1 MSMAEPS
8 IFDEL
13 AAELSTQERREL
25 LDRISASA
33 QFSAEPLF
41 KAAPARFALE
51 SVDYKAK
58 ASSLGFF
65 ARILLALR
73 AVFSGKSK
81 EELLR
86 DDDLRQIARRIEV
99 RYPLLI
105 DRRRYLLLE
114 GLADELR
121 RLRDAA
127 RYFYDILDRS
137 VEKDKSAFFAFLASI
152 ELPDLHGRLET
163 ETDPYSSARSEAS
176 ETDMRGALHAVIDS
190 AVAEM
195 DESGRRAMYRDLRS
209 VIFLKRLS
217 GFLFERLFGAFKPG
231 LGAGGM
237 GGAAYAEV
245 KDLFLELGDIL
256 RSMSEPPSAVLME
269 ALFIFIE
276 REEIAK
282 PEAESILKADIARA
296 ETALGRIRAFN
307 ERVPMAELS
316 RIVSGDPSYQ
326 PRDLAG
332 GEDWLAIY
340 KSFWR
345 ERIDARIDEWKSDR
359 RSRQLAEEIAA
370 FVGKP
375 GPTAFASISS
385 RECDAAPA
393 IRFESALTFLD
404 AFIRGIYQRE
414 LLRPLK
420 IILVDG
426 EFYRK
431 DNRLEYTDAFDCL
444 SRLPDAIA
452 VLDARLSPQG
462 EVGAAWARAKGE
474 ISPSAIKHRKLS
486 TISREAEDEAE
497 RIVRDA
503 ADALADMAKLL
514 GGIMK
519 GEAGGRYDS
528 LSNLSSMDGKGNR
541 EFLKSLSA
549 AKGRCESALSFVAE
563 LSGLD
568 FGRTA

>member
-1 MSMAEPS
+1 MEDSS

-13 AAELSTQERREL
+13 AAELSIQERREL
-25 LDRISASA
+25 LDRIAASA

-41 KAAPARFALE
+41 KAPPVRYAGE
-51 SVDYKAK
+51 NVDYTTK
-58 ASSLGFF
+58 ASSLAFF

-73 AVFSGKSK
+73 SLFSGKSK
-81 EELLR
+81 ETLLR
-86 DDDLRQIARRIEV
+86 EDDLRQIARRIEA
-99 RYPLLI
+99 RYPLLL
-105 DRRRYLLLE
+105 DRRRSVLLS

-137 VEKDKSAFFAFLASI
+137 VERDKSAFFAFLASI
-152 ELPDLHGRLET
+152 ELPELHKRLVAD
-163 ETDPYSSARSEAS
+163 TDPYSAAKAEANETELRS
-176 ETDMRGALHAVIDS
+176 ALHAIVES
-190 AVAEM
+190 AIAEM
-195 DESGRRAMYRDLRS
+195 DETGRRAMYRDLRS

-217 GFLFERLFGAFKPG
+217 GFLFERLLGAFKPG
-231 LGAGGM
+231 LGS
-237 GGAAYAEV
+237 GGAEGAPCAEV
-245 KDLFLELGDIL
+245 RDLFLELGDIL
-256 RSMSEPPSAVLME
+256 RSMSEPPSAALME
-269 ALFIFIE
+269 ALFVFIE

-282 PEAESILKADIARA
+282 PEAESILTADIARA
-296 ETALGRIRAFN
+296 GTALGRIRAFN

-316 RIVSGDPSYQ
+316 RVVSGDPAYQ

-340 KSFWR
+340 KAFWR
-345 ERIDARIDEWKSDR
+345 ERIDARIDEWKADR
-359 RSRQLAEEIAA
+359 RSRQLAEEIAT

-375 GPTAFASISS
+375 GPTAFANISG
-385 RECDAAPA
+385 RESDAAPA
-393 IRFESALTFLD
+393 MRYESALTFLD
-404 AFIRGIYQRE
+404 AFVRGVYQRE

-420 IILVDG
+420 LILVDG

-444 SRLPDAIA
+444 SRLPDSISA
-452 VLDARLSPQG
+452 LDARLGPQG
-462 EVGAAWARAKGE
+462 EIGAAWAHARGE
-474 ISPSAIKHRKLS
+474 ISPSVVKHRKLQ

-497 RIVRDA
+497 RLVRDA
-503 ADALADMAKLL
+503 AESLAAMVKLL

-528 LSNLSSMDGKGNR
+528 LSNLSSMDGKSNK

-549 AKGRCESALSFVAE
+549 AKARCESALAFVGE

-568 FGRTA
+568 FGRSA